1 MKENKYYK
9 TTNQL
14 NLSMQ
19 IMNSD
24 NEIDTDS
31 PANIRRH
38 WRCSVI
44 YIVNFEQIPHLF
56 LAFLLLI
63 WNK

>member
-14 NLSMQ
+14 NLPMK
-19 IMNSD
+19 IMNND
-24 NEIDTDS
+24 NEINTDN
-31 PANIRRH
+31 PANIRCH

-56 LAFLLLI
+56 LAFLLLT